1 MNTKQ
6 VFIGTLAVMGLTF
19 SLSVGV
25 NFHRYNTKTQVQKVK
40 ALESIQELKSW
51 IEEDRFNGTLKD
63 DVAELYQEEL
73 TELENTIK

>member
-6 VFIGTLAVMGLTF
+6 VFISALAVMSLIF

-25 NFHRYNTKTQVQKVK
+25 NFYKYNTKTQAEKVK
-40 ALESIQELKSW
+40 ALETIQELKEW

-63 DVAELYQEEL
+63 DVAELYQNEL
-73 TELENTIK
+73 TELETSLK

>member
-6 VFIGTLAVMGLTF
+6 VFISTLAVMGLTF

-25 NFHRYNTKTQVQKVK
+25 NFYRYNTKTQVEKVK

-51 IEEDRFNGTLKD
+51 IEEDRFNGTLTD

>member
-6 VFIGTLAVMGLTF
+6 VFISTLAVMGLTF

-25 NFHRYNTKTQVQKVK
+25 NFYRYNTKTQVEKVK
-40 ALESIQELKSW
+40 ALETIQELKEW
-51 IEEDRFNGTLKD
+51 VEEDRFNGTLTD
-63 DVAELYQEEL
+63 DVAELYQEQL

>member
-6 VFIGTLAVMGLTF
+6 VFISTLAVMGLTF

-25 NFHRYNTKTQVQKVK
+25 NFYRYNAKTQVEKVK

-51 IEEDRFNGTLKD
+51 IEEDRFNGTLTD

>member
-6 VFIGTLAVMGLTF
+6 VFISTLAVMGLTF

-25 NFHRYNTKTQVQKVK
+25 NFYRYNTKTQVQKVK

-51 IEEDRFNGTLKD
+51 IEEDRFNGTLTD
-63 DVAELYQEEL
+63 DVAELYQEQL

>member
-6 VFIGTLAVMGLTF
+6 VFIGALAVMGLTF

-25 NFHRYNTKTQVQKVK
+25 NFHRYSTKTQLQKVK
-40 ALESIQELKSW
+40 ALETIQEVKSW
-51 IEEDRFNGTLKD
+51 IEEDRFNGTLTD
-63 DVAELYQEEL
+63 DVAELYQEQL

>member
-51 IEEDRFNGTLKD
+51 IEEDRFNGTLTD
-63 DVAELYQEEL
+63 DVAELYQEQL